1 MEYAINQ
8 VNIPTCEGKLILPY
22 TYYTGGRDFN
32 ASTFLFLNY
41 SFMKQDKKFFKVS
54 NYFVILDS
62 NISIINLKIKT
73 K

>member
-1 MEYAINQ
+1 MEYASNQ
-8 VNIPTCEGKLILPY
+8 VNIPTCECKLILPY
-22 TYYTGGRDFN
+22 TYYAEGRNFHV
-32 ASTFLFLNY
+32 STFLFLNY

-54 NYFVILDS
+54 NYFVVLDS